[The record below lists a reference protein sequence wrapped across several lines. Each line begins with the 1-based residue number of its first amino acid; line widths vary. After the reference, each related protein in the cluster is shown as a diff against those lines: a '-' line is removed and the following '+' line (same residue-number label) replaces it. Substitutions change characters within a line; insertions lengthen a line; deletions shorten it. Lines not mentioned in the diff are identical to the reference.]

1 MQDRDGFHDEDREHR
16 EQQYAASS
24 RVSQELP
31 HGRER
36 AEIET
41 RRIGRVSAM
50 QERLDHETRS
60 HRRDG
65 IRRSDGQRAHCTR
78 EPRSDQEQRGHGLQF
93 VGRAEFQPRRRLEV
107 WRRGGEK
114 IGEMDFCR

>member
-1 MQDRDGFHDEDREHR
+1 MQDRDGFHDEDREHGER
-16 EQQYAASS
+16 QYAASS

-36 AEIET
+36 AEVET
-41 RRIGRVSAM
+41 RRVGRVSAM
-50 QERLDHETRS
+50 QERLDHV

-65 IRRSDGQRAHCTR
+65 IRRSDGQRAHGTR

-93 VGRAEFQPRRRLEV
+93 VGRAEFQLRRRLEV

-114 IGEMDFCR
+114 IGEMDFCRQL

>member
-1 MQDRDGFHDEDREHR
+1 
-16 EQQYAASS
+16 
-24 RVSQELP
+24 
-31 HGRER
+31 
-36 AEIET
+36 
-41 RRIGRVSAM
+41 M
-50 QERLDHETRS
+50 QERLDHV

-114 IGEMDFCR
+114 IGEMDFCRQLWHQWREGGVGWYRDGDHLVSILFKYYHIGVYSVHSSDLIIRNT